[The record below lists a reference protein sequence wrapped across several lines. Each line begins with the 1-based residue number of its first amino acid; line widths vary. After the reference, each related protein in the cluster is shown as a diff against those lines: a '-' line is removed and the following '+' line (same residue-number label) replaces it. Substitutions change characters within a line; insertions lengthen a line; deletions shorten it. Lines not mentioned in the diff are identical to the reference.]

1 MVKIVWRK
9 KALTELNN
17 IYKHIKKTSPQSAM
31 KVRSEILTAAGEL
44 ELHPEIYPLDRF
56 KKDNDGTFRAFE
68 KYSYRITYRV
78 LKTEISILRVRHT
91 SREPFNY

>member
-17 IYKHIKKTSPQSAM
+17 IYKQIKKNSPQSAI
-31 KVRSEILTAAGEL
+31 KVRSEILATVGGL

-68 KYSYRITYRV
+68 KYSYRVTYRV
-78 LKTEISILRVRHT
+78 LEAEISMLRVRHIK
-91 SREPFNY
+91 REPFNY

>member
-9 KALTELNN
+9 KALEELNN
-17 IYKHIKKTSPQSAM
+17 IYKSIKKTSPQSAI
-31 KVRSEILTAAGEL
+31 KVIDEILTTTDKL
-44 ELHPEIYPLDRF
+44 ELYPQIYPLDRF
-56 KKDNDGTFRAFE
+56 KIGNDGTFRSFE

-91 SREPFNY
+91 SREPLEY

>member
-9 KALTELNN
+9 KALSELNR
-17 IYKHIKKTSPQSAM
+17 IYKHIQKSSPQSAI
-31 KVRSEILTAAGEL
+31 KVRDEIFATADEL
-44 ELHPEIYPLDRF
+44 GLHPEIYPLDRF

-78 LKTEISILRVRHT
+78 LKTEISMLRVRHT
-91 SREPFNY
+91 SREPLNY

>member
-9 KALTELNN
+9 KALIELNN
-17 IYKHIKKTSPQSAM
+17 IYIRIKKSSPQSAI
-31 KVRSEILTAAGEL
+31 KVRNEIFATADEL

-78 LKTEISILRVRHT
+78 LKTDISMLRVRHT
-91 SREPFNY
+91 SREPFSY